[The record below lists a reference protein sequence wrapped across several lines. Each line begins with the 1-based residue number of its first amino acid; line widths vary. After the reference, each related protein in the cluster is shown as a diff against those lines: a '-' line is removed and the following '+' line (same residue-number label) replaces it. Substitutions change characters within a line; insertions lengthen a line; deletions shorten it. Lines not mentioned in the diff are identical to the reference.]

1 MSLPRRDKDCH
12 DVAMTFLLSTLP
24 KPLIVL
30 STFTTNKV
38 SLTMRGGWSGK
49 GVAGVRDELFGQF
62 FSQAAT
68 RAEWMLSKV
77 HTEEIIR

>member
-1 MSLPRRDKDCH
+1 
-12 DVAMTFLLSTLP
+12 MTFLLSILP

-49 GVAGVRDELFGQF
+49 GVAGVLPQVVANKSGCFLSFVLRN
-62 FSQAAT
+62 
-68 RAEWMLSKV
+68 AEVTMLEV
-77 HTEEIIR
+77 RTLITNG